1 MNEEIEKKAA
11 IDEKVI
17 SRTME
22 EIDNFL
28 KSNQD
33 KIADVFLENQII
45 DIFLKVRYK
54 TDNEKLKIKTQIT
67 FVTER
72 VKDSTE
78 IAIDFDQLQLF
89 ED

>member
-1 MNEEIEKKAA
+1 MNEEIERKVA
-11 IDEKVI
+11 IDDKI
-17 SRTME
+17 ITRTIE
-22 EIDNFL
+22 EINNFL
-28 KSNQD
+28 KQNQD

>member
-22 EIDNFL
+22 EINNFL
-28 KSNQD
+28 KQNQD

>member
-1 MNEEIEKKAA
+1 MNEEIERKVA

-22 EIDNFL
+22 EINNFL
-28 KSNQD
+28 KQNQD

>member
-28 KSNQD
+28 KQNQD

>member
-22 EIDNFL
+22 EINNFL